1 MVVRIRLMKR
11 DCESIV
17 RSCGYSVKTFNDL
30 VREIKF
36 KSENAKSALLSYIGN
51 AQIAYKE
58 EIDLM
63 GIRAAIK
70 NVALINDFSSSI
82 NWGVIRNVYYAYC
95 NGDFRVDSV
104 AESLLK
110 DRVQEL
116 IRDKDF

>member
-1 MVVRIRLMKR
+1 MVVRIKLLKK

-17 RSCGYSVKTFNDL
+17 RSCGYSIKTFNDL
-30 VREIKF
+30 VSEIKF

-63 GIRAAIK
+63 RLRAAVK
-70 NVALINDFSSSI
+70 NLALIKDFSSN
-82 NWGVIRNVYYAYC
+82 NWDTVREVYYTYC
-95 NGDFRVDSV
+95 NGDFRIDSV

-110 DRVQEL
+110 DRVREL